1 MTEGDG
7 PTISVII
14 PAFNAEATLPACIH
28 ALDRQIGAPSFE
40 VIVVDDG
47 SRDGTA
53 TVAAAE
59 GVSVERIAHTGA
71 AAARNRGVQV
81 ALGTLLLFTDAD
93 CVPNP
98 DWVAR
103 LSAPFGESS
112 VAGARGT
119 YRTRQRSLVARFVQ
133 QEYEDKYRLL
143 RPLQDIDFV
152 DTYSAAYRRDVFLQN
167 GGFDPSLRFDED
179 QEFSFRVA
187 NHGHRLVF
195 VPDAIVYHHHAD
207 SVRSYIRKKCGIG
220 YWKAAV
226 ILTHP
231 NKLARDTHT
240 PFSQR
245 AQMLLFY
252 LTAALGITAALGA
265 ISGWYPL
272 GAALALTATTLPFAW
287 RAWHKDKGVALAS
300 PLLLWGRAAA
310 LGTGF
315 ALGLLRFLPKRLRRT

>member
-1 MTEGDG
+1 
-7 PTISVII
+7 
-14 PAFNAEATLPACIH
+14 
-28 ALDRQIGAPSFE
+28 
-40 VIVVDDG
+40 
-47 SRDGTA
+47 
-53 TVAAAE
+53 
-59 GVSVERIAHTGA
+59 
-71 AAARNRGVQV
+71 
-81 ALGTLLLFTDAD
+81 
-93 CVPNP
+93 
-98 DWVAR
+98 
-103 LSAPFGESS
+103 
-112 VAGARGT
+112 
-119 YRTRQRSLVARFVQ
+119 
-133 QEYEDKYRLL
+133 
-143 RPLQDIDFV
+143 V

-187 NHGHRLVF
+187 NRGRRLVF

-207 SVRSYIRKKCGIG
+207 SVCGYVRKKCGIG

-252 LTAALGITAALGA
+252 LTAALCIPAALRA
-265 ISGWYPL
+265 ISGWLPL
-272 GAALALTATTLPFAW
+272 GAALALTATTLPFAR
-287 RAWHKDKGVALAS
+287 RAWRKDKGVALAS

>member
-14 PAFNAEATLPACIH
+14 PAFNAEATLPACLH

-119 YRTRQRSLVARFVQ
+119 
-133 QEYEDKYRLL
+133 
-143 RPLQDIDFV
+143 
-152 DTYSAAYRRDVFLQN
+152 AA
-167 GGFDPSLRFDED
+167 
-179 QEFSFRVA
+179 
-187 NHGHRLVF
+187 
-195 VPDAIVYHHHAD
+195 
-207 SVRSYIRKKCGIG
+207 
-220 YWKAAV
+220 
-226 ILTHP
+226 
-231 NKLARDTHT
+231 
-240 PFSQR
+240 
-245 AQMLLFY
+245 
-252 LTAALGITAALGA
+252 
-265 ISGWYPL
+265 SG
-272 GAALALTATTLPFAW
+272 
-287 RAWHKDKGVALAS
+287 
-300 PLLLWGRAAA
+300 
-310 LGTGF
+310 
-315 ALGLLRFLPKRLRRT
+315 